1 MKMVEDKIEIEEL
14 KPANRIIDIL
24 NCQKTGDRDVLLKA
38 TNSGIEDV
46 NILIKHSISLKEVSD
61 FVEAVSDNCFEDG
74 EYKPVYKNMYIAR
87 ALIIYFTDLAM
98 PEDFDD
104 VYKVIN
110 ETSLIDLIKMYMSET
125 QLYDILQAID
135 ATIEFKK
142 QQILKN
148 SEFENMM
155 VDLGGLVSLGIEKL
169 SQLDLSKMDFSKVN
183 GLVDNIVGQIEAV
196 KE

>member
-1 MKMVEDKIEIEEL
+1 
-14 KPANRIIDIL
+14 
-24 NCQKTGDRDVLLKA
+24 
-38 TNSGIEDV
+38 
-46 NILIKHSISLKEVSD
+46 
-61 FVEAVSDNCFEDG
+61 
-74 EYKPVYKNMYIAR
+74 
-87 ALIIYFTDLAM
+87 M